1 MKGGR
6 RRGEGRLSEEGR
18 EVVGG
23 GKGGRR
29 RGCTSE
35 RKMVVDG
42 GCGDG
47 LAIRRVAS
55 RKTKKQHTWQATR
68 TLIEN
73 LVDLKVSP
81 EVQKTLWPT
90 SSPERA
96 RPTSYFHVWL
106 FSSLFRNSFA
116 QRRTVHKGDL
126 SVASF
131 LPTIAAPAAAS
142 SATDAPPDAT

>member
-42 GCGDG
+42 GC
-47 LAIRRVAS
+47 
-55 RKTKKQHTWQATR
+55 
-68 TLIEN
+68 
-73 LVDLKVSP
+73 
-81 EVQKTLWPT
+81 
-90 SSPERA
+90 
-96 RPTSYFHVWL
+96 
-106 FSSLFRNSFA
+106 
-116 QRRTVHKGDL
+116 
-126 SVASF
+126 
-131 LPTIAAPAAAS
+131 
-142 SATDAPPDAT
+142 